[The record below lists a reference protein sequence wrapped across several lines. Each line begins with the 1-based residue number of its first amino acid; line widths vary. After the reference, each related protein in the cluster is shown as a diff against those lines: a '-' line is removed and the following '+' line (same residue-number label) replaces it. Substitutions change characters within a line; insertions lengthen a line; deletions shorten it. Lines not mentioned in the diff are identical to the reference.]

1 MPPQRIRPRRNA
13 STRGPDEQ
21 LRRRGKRLHRNPPA
35 AALSAEVGQG
45 APAYSRF
52 VNRRAGGYLAVLAY
66 RVGATPNQV
75 TAVSALCTFAGI
87 TGLLLLPPSW
97 PLGVAVSLALVLG
110 YALDSADGQL
120 ARLRGT
126 SSVSGEWL
134 DHVIDSAK
142 IATLHVA
149 VLVSAFRF
157 SELPTAWLL
166 VPIAYGAVE
175 SVMFFAMILNDQ
187 LRRVHRATTGTPA
200 PEPGRPPRCARCS
213 SCRPTTGCCAWCSCC
228 LARPSRSPQATGC
241 SSRATPCSWRRRC
254 RSGSPT

>member
-1 MPPQRIRPRRNA
+1 MSSSDA
-13 STRGPDEQ
+13 AESGFTAT
-21 LRRRGKRLHRNPPA
+21 LRRLP
-35 AALSAEVGQG
+35 SAQKTAKG

-87 TGLLLLPPSW
+87 TGVLLLPPSW
-97 PLGVAVSLALVLG
+97 PLGIAVSLALVLG

-187 LRRVHRATTGTPA
+187 LRRVHRATTGTRA
-200 PEPGRPPRCARCS
+200 PEPGHPSTLRS
-213 SCRPTTGCCAWCSCC
+213 LLVVPTDYGLLC
-228 LARPSRSPQATGC
+228 LVFLLL
-241 SSRATPCSWRRRC
+241 
-254 RSGSPT
+254 GSPAAFAAGYGVLFTCNALFLVAALPKWFGDMRSLDPVAPGRGR